1 MGTKTTL
8 SARQKN
14 SKQEKT
20 QARSKPKVINDLSA
34 GYTYVAAAALVV
46 TVFVCYGNSLGN
58 GFVFDDT
65 NLVFSHS
72 RLRSTEEF
80 LRVFSAYRPLRHL
93 SYVLDYAIWGERP
106 FGFHLTNVLIHAA
119 NSILVFLIARRFLVN
134 QFAAVI
140 AAMIFAAHPIQTD
153 SVAYISGR
161 RDVLFAFFY
170 LGAFLSYLK
179 YRAERSPLYFALFLI
194 SWALSLMSKEMAVSL
209 PLVIFLWSF
218 CNLWQEQDGSWAKR
232 SFSAVGRALGK
243 DGLLYAAL
251 AAAGLSYGF
260 YMVFVRGASGRVGG
274 GGLDYW
280 GGSFLSNALTAIR
293 VQAWYL
299 KQMIFPTPIAQYYG
313 AFDISYSFAD
323 WRVLASLAAVAA
335 TLAAGLVALKR
346 DKLIAFAV
354 LAYFAMLLPV
364 SQIIPHHELVADHYL
379 YLPVL
384 GLALIAGRLFER
396 ESAAAK
402 DRRQL
407 AYGAVVVVLGFYVI
421 STFSRN
427 RDWKDEFAVWKANY
441 ESVPE
446 SPRAAH
452 NLGGFYAGRDPARAE
467 DLFRQALN
475 RDAGFEPAYLSLARL
490 YVTQKRLAEAEEM
503 IAKGIAV
510 VDSNR
515 GSRVIR
521 EKSLFKSQLTS
532 VQAAARWEASDPAA
546 TEQLLLQS
554 IALAPHNVEAYK
566 SLANLYHGKDQAK
579 EVETLKR
586 GVASNSLSFELRARL
601 AALLIETKQYQEA
614 LAHLRQML
622 SLAPTKND
630 CKRAE
635 QYLNQSAA
643 AVSRSM
649 ELREVEQTVSQI
661 NELCN

>member
-14 SKQEKT
+14 RKQEKT
-20 QARSKPKVINDLSA
+20 PGKPRPKVINEA
-34 GYTYVAAAALVV
+34 GASYTYLACAALVI
-46 TVFVCYGNSLGN
+46 TVFACYGNSLGN

-72 RLRSTEEF
+72 RLRSVEEF
-80 LRVFSAYRPLRHL
+80 LQLFSAYRPIRHL
-93 SYVLDYAIWGERP
+93 SYVLDYAVWGERP

-119 NSILVFLIARRFLVN
+119 NSVLVFLIARRFLVN
-134 QFAAVI
+134 QLAALI
-140 AAMIFAAHPIQTD
+140 AAMVFAVHPIQTD

-179 YRAERSPLYFALFLI
+179 YRAERSPVYFLLFLAG
-194 SWALSLMSKEMAVSL
+194 WALSLMSKEMAVSL
-209 PLVIFLWSF
+209 PLVIFLWNF
-218 CNLWQEQDGSWAKR
+218 CNLWQEQAGSWAKR
-232 SFSAVGRALGK
+232 SLSAVGRAFGK
-243 DGLLYAAL
+243 DWLLYIAL
-251 AAAGLSYGF
+251 VAAGVSYGF
-260 YMVFVRGASGRVGG
+260 YMVFVKGASGRASG

-323 WRVLASLAAVAA
+323 WRVIVSLAAVAA
-335 TLAAGLVALKR
+335 ALVAGLVALKR
-346 DKLIAFAV
+346 DKLIAFAI

-384 GLALIAGRLFER
+384 SLALIAGRIVER
-396 ESAAAK
+396 ESATAK
-402 DRRQL
+402 DRRKL
-407 AYGAVVVVLGFYVI
+407 AYGAIVIVLGFYAF

-452 NLGGFYAGRDPARAE
+452 NLGGFYATRDPARAE
-467 DLFRQALN
+467 DLFKQALN

-503 IAKGIAV
+503 VEKGIAV
-510 VDSNR
+510 VDSNQ
-515 GSRVIR
+515 GSRIIR
-521 EKSLFKSQLTS
+521 EKRLFKSQLTS
-532 VQAAARWEASDPAA
+532 VQAAARWEASDPAG
-546 TEQLLLQS
+546 TEQLLLTS
-554 IALAPHNVEAYK
+554 VVLAPHNVEAYK
-566 SLANLYHGKDQAK
+566 SLANLYHGKDPAK
-579 EVETLKR
+579 EIETLKR
-586 GVASNSLSFELRARL
+586 GVSSNPFSFELRARL
-601 AALLIETKQYQEA
+601 AAMLIETKQHQDA
-614 LAHLRQML
+614 LTHLKHML
-622 SLAPTKND
+622 SLDPKNND

-643 AVSRSM
+643 AVSKSM
-649 ELREVEQTVSQI
+649 ELREIEQTISQI
-661 NELCN
+661 NELCK

>member
-8 SARQKN
+8 SARQK
-14 SKQEKT
+14 SRKQEKT
-20 QARSKPKVINDLSA
+20 PGKSKPRVINDAA
-34 GYTYVAAAALVV
+34 GQTYLAAAALVI
-46 TVFVCYGNSLGN
+46 TVFACYGNSLGN

-72 RLRSTEEF
+72 RLQSASEF
-80 LRVFSAYRPLRHL
+80 WQLITAYRPLRHL
-93 SYVLDYAIWGERP
+93 SYVVDYAIWGERA

-119 NSILVFLIARRFLVN
+119 NSIMVFFIARRLLIN
-134 QFAAVI
+134 RLAAVV

-170 LGAFLSYLK
+170 LAALLSYLR

-194 SWALSLMSKEMAVSL
+194 GWALSLMSKEMAVSL
-209 PLVIFLWSF
+209 PAVIFLWNF
-218 CNLWQEQDGSWAKR
+218 CNLWHEQTGSWAKR
-232 SFSAVGRALGK
+232 SLSSVGRAFGK
-243 DGLLYAAL
+243 DWLLYIAL
-251 AAAGLSYGF
+251 VAAGLSYGF
-260 YMVFVRGASGRVGG
+260 YMVFVRGASGRASAGG
-274 GGLDYW
+274 IDYW

-313 AFDISYSFAD
+313 AFDISYSVAD
-323 WRVLASLAAVAA
+323 WRVIVSFAAVAA
-335 TLAAGLVALKR
+335 ALAAGLFALKR
-346 DKLIAFAV
+346 DKLIAFAI

-379 YLPVL
+379 YLPVFS
-384 GLALIAGRLFER
+384 LALIAGRLVER

-407 AYGAVVVVLGFYVI
+407 AYGAVVVLLGFYAVT
-421 STFSRN
+421 TFLRN

-452 NLGGFYAGRDPARAE
+452 NLGGFYATRDPARAE
-467 DLFRQALN
+467 DLFKQALN

-503 IAKGIAV
+503 VAKGIAV
-510 VDSNR
+510 TDSNQ
-515 GSRVIR
+515 GSRIIR
-521 EKSLFKSQLTS
+521 EKNLFKSQLTS

-546 TEQLLLQS
+546 TERLLLQS
-554 IALAPHNVEAYK
+554 ITLAPHNVEAHK
-566 SLANLYHGKDQAK
+566 SLANLYSGKDPAK
-579 EVETLKR
+579 EIEALKR
-586 GVASNSLSFELRARL
+586 GVASNSNSFELRARL
-601 AALLIETKQYQEA
+601 AAMLIETKQYQDA
-614 LAHLRQML
+614 LAHLRHML
-622 SLAPTKND
+622 SLAPTSND

-643 AVSRSM
+643 GVSRSM
-649 ELREVEQTVSQI
+649 ELRE
-661 NELCN
+661 